1 MVKKAPKT
9 EEQPEATPKKK
20 GNKLVL
26 ILAFILLAAAFGFGG
41 SYLANKYILPKKAE
55 AAKNDKTTI
64 SKDEVLVPI
73 SKFVVNLSGN
83 SNNNYQYIRL
93 KVSCLVADKD
103 ASENLTKS
111 MPLVRDSVIS
121 VLNSKTANDLLEAN
135 EGINNLKTAIKDKIN
150 QEYGQTIVKQVYITD
165 LVIQ

>member
-1 MVKKAPKT
+1 MAKKAPKT
-9 EEQPEATPKKK
+9 EEQTEETPKKK

-111 MPLVRDSVIS
+111 MPLVRDSIIS
-121 VLNSKTANDLLEAN
+121 VL
-135 EGINNLKTAIKDKIN
+135 NLKTAIKDKIN
-150 QEYGQTIVKQVYITD
+150 QEYGQTIVKQVYVTD

>member
-1 MVKKAPKT
+1 MAKKAPKT
-9 EEQPEATPKKK
+9 EEQPEATLKKK

-111 MPLVRDSVIS
+111 MPLVRDSIIS

>member
-1 MVKKAPKT
+1 MAKKAPKT

-26 ILAFILLAAAFGFGG
+26 ILAFILLAAAFGVGG

-121 VLNSKTANDLLEAN
+121 VLNSKTANDLLDAN
-135 EGINNLKTAIKDKIN
+135 EGINNLKTTIKDKIN

>member
-1 MVKKAPKT
+1 MAKKVPKT

-41 SYLANKYILPKKAE
+41 SYLANKYILPKKVE

-150 QEYGQTIVKQVYITD
+150 QEYGQTIIKQVYITD

>member
-1 MVKKAPKT
+1 MAKKVPKT

-93 KVSCLVADKD
+93 KISCLVADKD

>member
-1 MVKKAPKT
+1 MAKKVPKT

-26 ILAFILLAAAFGFGG
+26 LLAFILLAAAFGFGG

-64 SKDEVLVPI
+64 SEDEVLVPI

-93 KVSCLVADKD
+93 KISCLVADKD

>member
-1 MVKKAPKT
+1 MAKKAPKT

-41 SYLANKYILPKKAE
+41 SYLATKYILPKKVE
-55 AAKNDKTTI
+55 TAKNDKTTI

>member
-1 MVKKAPKT
+1 MAKKAPKT

-41 SYLANKYILPKKAE
+41 SYLANKYILPKKAD

-121 VLNSKTANDLLEAN
+121 VLNSKTANDLLDAN

-150 QEYGQTIVKQVYITD
+150 QEYGQTIVKQVYVTD

>member
-1 MVKKAPKT
+1 MAKKAPKT

-150 QEYGQTIVKQVYITD
+150 QEYGQTIIKQVYITD

>member
-1 MVKKAPKT
+1 MAKKVPKT

-83 SNNNYQYIRL
+83 SNNYQYIRL

>member
-1 MVKKAPKT
+1 MAKNAPKT

-111 MPLVRDSVIS
+111 MPLVRDSIIS
-121 VLNSKTANDLLEAN
+121 VLNSKTANDLLDAN

>member
-1 MVKKAPKT
+1 MAKKAPKT

-55 AAKNDKTTI
+55 TAKNNKTTI

-121 VLNSKTANDLLEAN
+121 VLNSKTANDLLDAN

>member
-1 MVKKAPKT
+1 MAKKAPKT

-41 SYLANKYILPKKAE
+41 SYLANKYILPKKVE

-111 MPLVRDSVIS
+111 MPLVRDSIIS

>member
-1 MVKKAPKT
+1 MAKKVPKT

-93 KVSCLVADKD
+93 KISCLVADKD

-121 VLNSKTANDLLEAN
+121 VLNSKTANDL
-135 EGINNLKTAIKDKIN
+135 
-150 QEYGQTIVKQVYITD
+150 
-165 LVIQ
+165 

>member
-1 MVKKAPKT
+1 MAKKVPKT

-121 VLNSKTANDLLEAN
+121 VLNSKTANDLLDAN

-150 QEYGQTIVKQVYITD
+150 QEYGQTIIKQVYITD

>member
-1 MVKKAPKT
+1 MAKKVPKT

-121 VLNSKTANDLLEAN
+121 VLNSKTANDLLDAN

>member
-1 MVKKAPKT
+1 MAKKAPKT
-9 EEQPEATPKKK
+9 EEQLEATPKKK

-121 VLNSKTANDLLEAN
+121 VLNSKTANDLLDAN

-150 QEYGQTIVKQVYITD
+150 QEYGQTIIKQVYITD

>member
-1 MVKKAPKT
+1 MAKNVPKT

-26 ILAFILLAAAFGFGG
+26 LLAFILLAAAFGFGG
-41 SYLANKYILPKKAE
+41 SYLATKYILPKKAE

-64 SKDEVLVPI
+64 SEDEVLVPI

>member
-1 MVKKAPKT
+1 MAKKVPKT

>member
-1 MVKKAPKT
+1 MPKKAPKT

>member
-1 MVKKAPKT
+1 MAKKVPKT

-41 SYLANKYILPKKAE
+41 SYLANKYILPKKVE

-121 VLNSKTANDLLEAN
+121 VLNSKTANDLLDAN

-150 QEYGQTIVKQVYITD
+150 QEYGQTIIKQVYITD

>member
-1 MVKKAPKT
+1 MAKKVPKT

-41 SYLANKYILPKKAE
+41 SYLANKYILPKKVE

-121 VLNSKTANDLLEAN
+121 VLNSKTANDLLDAN

>member
-1 MVKKAPKT
+1 MAKKAPKT

-121 VLNSKTANDLLEAN
+121 VLNSKTANDLLNVN
-135 EGINNLKTAIKDKIN
+135 EGISNLKTAIKDKIN
-150 QEYGQTIVKQVYITD
+150 QEYGQTIVKQVYVTD

>member
-1 MVKKAPKT
+1 MAKKAPKT

-121 VLNSKTANDLLEAN
+121 VLNSKTANDLLDAN

>member
-1 MVKKAPKT
+1 MAKKAPKT

-55 AAKNDKTTI
+55 AAKNNKTTI

-121 VLNSKTANDLLEAN
+121 VLNSKTANDLLDAN

>member
-1 MVKKAPKT
+1 MAKKAPKT
-9 EEQPEATPKKK
+9 EEQPVATPKKK

-55 AAKNDKTTI
+55 AAKNDKPTI

>member
-1 MVKKAPKT
+1 MAKKAPKT

-111 MPLVRDSVIS
+111 MPLIRDSVIS
-121 VLNSKTANDLLEAN
+121 VLNSKTANDLLDAN

>member
-1 MVKKAPKT
+1 MAKKVPKT

-26 ILAFILLAAAFGFGG
+26 ILAFILLAAAFVFGG

-83 SNNNYQYIRL
+83 SNNYQYIRL

>member
-1 MVKKAPKT
+1 MAKKAPKT

>member
-1 MVKKAPKT
+1 MAKKAPKT

-121 VLNSKTANDLLEAN
+121 VLNSKTANDLLDAN

-150 QEYGQTIVKQVYITD
+150 QEYGQTIIKQVYITD

>member
-1 MVKKAPKT
+1 MAKKVPKT

-41 SYLANKYILPKKAE
+41 SYLANKYILPKKVE

>member
-1 MVKKAPKT
+1 MAKKAPKT

-41 SYLANKYILPKKAE
+41 SYLANKYILPKKVE

-111 MPLVRDSVIS
+111 MPLVRDSIIS

-150 QEYGQTIVKQVYITD
+150 QEYGQTIIKQVYITD

>member
-1 MVKKAPKT
+1 MAKKVPKT

-26 ILAFILLAAAFGFGG
+26 LLAFILLAAAFGFGG

-64 SKDEVLVPI
+64 SEDEVLVPI

-93 KVSCLVADKD
+93 KISCLVADKD

-150 QEYGQTIVKQVYITD
+150 QEYGQTIVKQVCITD

>member
-1 MVKKAPKT
+1 MAKKAPKT

-111 MPLVRDSVIS
+111 MPLLRDSVIS
-121 VLNSKTANDLLEAN
+121 VLNSKTANDLLDAN

-150 QEYGQTIVKQVYITD
+150 QEYGQTIIKQVYITD